1 MKKFFITLFLL
12 LTISGVKMYAQ
23 SNRYDLGNGLTLVT
37 YGSSAVIEDE
47 KNQRSISID
56 IVREQQEARE
66 HERNKVIYKVVCGK
80 WTKRVV
86 KDSLNA
92 AIAAGIAAAK
102 ASGGTSL
109 MVSAASKLANYIY
122 DDICEYYEDEYGY

>member
-1 MKKFFITLFLL
+1 MKKLFLSLFML
-12 LTISGVKMYAQ
+12 LSLSGVKLYAQ
-23 SNRYDLGNGLTLVT
+23 DNSYNLGNGLTLVV
-37 YGSSAVIEDE
+37 YGGQAIIEDE
-47 KNQRSISID
+47 KNQRSISLEVIK
-56 IVREQQEARE
+56 EQQDRRTGETM
-66 HERNKVIYKVVCGK
+66 YKVVCGK

-86 KDSLNA
+86 KDGLNA

-102 ASGGTSL
+102 ATGGTSL